1 MAKKTASSRLKLG
14 DIVEIKSSQ
23 GYLYVQY
30 INDHQRPPHFGAVV
44 RILPGVSRR
53 PRAITELAA
62 VEDSLWCCFWPVKW
76 AVKAGEAKLVG
87 NALIPQQ
94 WRKMPTFKSGTH
106 SLITGKCKDWQ

>member
-53 PRAITELAA
+53 PRSITEQPA
-62 VEDSLWCCFWPVKW
+62 VKDSLWCCFWPVKW
-76 AVKAGEAKLVG
+76 AVKAGEAKRVG
-87 NALIPQQ
+87 NAPIPQQ
-94 WRKMPTFKSGTH
+94 WRKMPSLLAAEH
-106 SLITGKCKDWQ
+106 STTIGK